1 MKQLNQL
8 KQMAMALG
16 IGLLTILVTLLFMT
30 TLYYF
35 NLLGSKVFSI
45 TELLIPI
52 IACFISGI
60 LVGKKANNKGW
71 LAGLEMGMIYFI
83 FFLLFAFLG
92 LQHKFQLQNI
102 LFYLVMVFASTFGG
116 MIGIGYKK
124 KD

>member
-8 KQMAMALG
+8 KQMGIAFG
-16 IGLLTILVTLLFMT
+16 IGLLILLLSLFLVT

-45 TELLIPI
+45 MELLIPLLT
-52 IACFISGI
+52 CFISGI
-60 LVGKKANNKGW
+60 LVGKKASNKGW
-71 LAGLEMGMIYFI
+71 LAGLEMGFVYFI

-92 LQHKFQLQNI
+92 LQHKFQMTNI